1 MTRLLDIFLAGGFMM
16 FPLLF
21 LSVVTLAYAIQRGC
35 FWLRLAIEERRVVQD
50 VLTVAQYDLNRAEK
64 IARGNKD
71 LAIARFLSAPLK
83 LNNPTPESFNLAL
96 KAAADKELVNIGGSD
111 KLLESV
117 IIIAPLLGIL
127 GTAGGLIRTFIT
139 FRNGGVDASS
149 SSTVADSILQA
160 LISSAAG
167 IGVAILAFVF
177 FRIFVVLR
185 VRRVDYFST
194 LGNQLE
200 LIYLHFWD
208 KPVEDAKISE

>member
-21 LSVVTLAYAIQRGC
+21 LSVVTLAYAIQRGW
-35 FWLRLAIEERRVVQD
+35 FWLRLVIEERQVVQD
-50 VLTVAQYDLNRAEK
+50 VLTVAQYDLNKAEK

-83 LNNPTPESFNLAL
+83 LNNPTQESFHLAV
-96 KAAADKELVNIGGSD
+96 KAAADQELVDIGGSD
-111 KLLESV
+111 KLLESI

-127 GTAGGLIRTFIT
+127 GTGGGLIATFMT
-139 FRNGGVDASS
+139 FRNGGADGSNTS
-149 SSTVADSILQA
+149 GVADSILQA

-167 IGVAILAFVF
+167 IGVAILAFACLRF
-177 FRIFVVLR
+177 FVILR
-185 VRRVDYFST
+185 ARRVDYFST

-200 LIYLHFWD
+200 LIYVHFWEQ
-208 KPVEDAKISE
+208 PVEDAKIIE